1 MNVTT
6 FFENHML
13 VILPEVFLLI
23 SASTLLLIGVGLTTD
38 RGEGYPNMVK
48 PTLWLSVYVILL
60 TGLLIQNN
68 PVPSAVLFNG
78 AVVHDGFTN
87 VAKTILLLSTAA
99 CLSIAV
105 QYVKKEGLHAYEFGV
120 LVLFSLAGMMALVSS
135 FDLISFYLSD
145 RITEFMFL
153 HSGCIQASLCILDRV
168 GTEVLHP
175 GSILFWVVAVWMFFG
190 VRIHWNHQL

>member
-23 SASTLLLIGVGLTTD
+23 SASTLLLVGVGLTTD

-60 TGLLIQNN
+60 TALLINNN
-68 PVPSAVLFNG
+68 PVPSATLFNG

-87 VAKTILLLSTAA
+87 VAKMILLMSTAA
-99 CLSIAV
+99 CLSVGV
-105 QYVKKEGLHAYEFGV
+105 QYIKKEGLHAYEYGV

-135 FDLISFYLSD
+135 FRSD
-145 RITEFMFL
+145 HL
-153 HSGCIQASLCILDRV
+153 LPCD
-168 GTEVLHP
+168 
-175 GSILFWVVAVWMFFG
+175 
-190 VRIHWNHQL
+190 

>member
-1 MNVTT
+1 
-6 FFENHML
+6 ML
-13 VILPEVFLLI
+13 VILQEVFLLI
-23 SASTLLLIGVGLTTD
+23 SASTCFFGVGLTTD

-105 QYVKKEGLHAYEFGV
+105 QYV
-120 LVLFSLAGMMALVSS
+120 
-135 FDLISFYLSD
+135 
-145 RITEFMFL
+145 
-153 HSGCIQASLCILDRV
+153 
-168 GTEVLHP
+168 
-175 GSILFWVVAVWMFFG
+175 
-190 VRIHWNHQL
+190 